1 MALGKNM
8 KIDRLI
14 PVAKVKSSKVVSNT
28 DIEPA
33 QSITEI
39 TTEGDET
46 KIIET
51 NVSVSLDD
59 FFDSLSETPSQAS
72 NDDAN
77 IEQNNTSITPLD
89 IEKDGFKMI
98 FKPSRRKTQKRV
110 LIHLEGE
117 LTIKNSEVIASNLKH
132 VFENYDHVELI
143 LNEVSEVDLTFV
155 QLFQQFKAF
164 YLPLEKFLSL
174 TVNWS
179 KEDKKMLTSCGF
191 SEVLM
196 IN

>member
-14 PVAKVKSSKVVSNT
+14 PVAKVKSSKVESDSHPESVNPSVESPNESEESKN
-28 DIEPA
+28 IE
-33 QSITEI
+33 S
-39 TTEGDET
+39 
-46 KIIET
+46 
-51 NVSVSLDD
+51 NVSVSLDA
-59 FFDSLSETPSQAS
+59 FFDSLSETAPQ
-72 NDDAN
+72 DT
-77 IEQNNTSITPLD
+77 IEVPKKEEDPILSTPLD
-89 IEKDGFKMI
+89 IEEDGFKML

-132 VFENYDHVELI
+132 VFENFDHVELI

-164 YLPLEKFLSL
+164 YLPLEKYLSL

>member
-14 PVAKVKSSKVVSNT
+14 PVAKVKSSKVESDSHPESVNPSVESPNESEESKN
-28 DIEPA
+28 IE
-33 QSITEI
+33 S
-39 TTEGDET
+39 
-46 KIIET
+46 
-51 NVSVSLDD
+51 NVSVSLDA
-59 FFDSLSETPSQAS
+59 FFDSLSETTPQDTIEVPNKEEDPILSTPS
-72 NDDAN
+72 
-77 IEQNNTSITPLD
+77 D
-89 IEKDGFKMI
+89 IEEDGFKML

-132 VFENYDHVELI
+132 VFENFDHVELI

>member
-14 PVAKVKSSKVVSNT
+14 PVAKVKSSKVESDSHPESVNPSVESPNESEESKN
-28 DIEPA
+28 IE
-33 QSITEI
+33 S
-39 TTEGDET
+39 
-46 KIIET
+46 
-51 NVSVSLDD
+51 NVSVSLDA
-59 FFDSLSETPSQAS
+59 FFDSLSETTPQ
-72 NDDAN
+72 DT
-77 IEQNNTSITPLD
+77 IEVPKKEEDPILSTPLD
-89 IEKDGFKMI
+89 IEEDGFKML

-132 VFENYDHVELI
+132 VFENFDHVELI

-164 YLPLEKFLSL
+164 YLPLEKYLSL

>member
-14 PVAKVKSSKVVSNT
+14 PVAKVKSSKVESDSHPESENPSVESPNESEESKN
-28 DIEPA
+28 IE
-33 QSITEI
+33 S
-39 TTEGDET
+39 
-46 KIIET
+46 
-51 NVSVSLDD
+51 NVSVSLDA
-59 FFDSLSETPSQAS
+59 FFDSLSETAPQDTIEVPKKEEDPILSTPS
-72 NDDAN
+72 
-77 IEQNNTSITPLD
+77 D
-89 IEKDGFKMI
+89 IEEDGFKML

-132 VFENYDHVELI
+132 VFENFDHVELI

-164 YLPLEKFLSL
+164 YLPLEKYLSL